1 MRHTLSVLVE
11 NRTGVL
17 ARVAGLFGRRGYNI
31 ESLAVG
37 TTERPEISRMTI
49 IVDGDN
55 NVIEQVMKQLHK
67 LVEVIKINDLTGE
80 EYVNRELI
88 LIKVTAST
96 EQRAEIM
103 QIVDIFRARIVDI
116 SGKSLII
123 EATGDPKKISA
134 LVEALRPFG
143 IKEVVRTAEIAI
155 VRGSQL
161 KLD

>member
-1 MRHTLSVLVE
+1 MCIRDRRHTLSVLVE

-80 EYVNRELI
+80 EYVRC
-88 LIKVTAST
+88 V
-96 EQRAEIM
+96 
-103 QIVDIFRARIVDI
+103 
-116 SGKSLII
+116 
-123 EATGDPKKISA
+123 
-134 LVEALRPFG
+134 
-143 IKEVVRTAEIAI
+143 
-155 VRGSQL
+155 
-161 KLD
+161 